1 MLRRISSLILV
12 LFSCSVWAQHPYT
25 NKAEEATIER
35 VKTLQVSSLDRDLPK
50 VTLEFFLKY
59 EGDGAPIKWRMS
71 NCDQLKRN
79 PVTERQRDPTT
90 CVEAEVDLKDNRSAT
105 IVVSLGTLK
114 RRPVDVPTVL
124 GVTVTDQSGR
134 TTNVPRLSDLP
145 MELHRPLP
153 KSPRDLPLPA
163 VGAA

>member
-25 NKAEEATIER
+25 SKAEEATIER

-90 CVEAEVDLKDNRSAT
+90 CVEAEVDLKDKLLASMKEHGKEKYFHAGVS
-105 IVVSLGTLK
+105 IEVVNSKDKVRVRINKDG
-114 RRPVDVPTVL
+114 
-124 GVTVTDQSGR
+124 
-134 TTNVPRLSDLP
+134 
-145 MELHRPLP
+145 E
-153 KSPRDLPLPA
+153 
-163 VGAA
+163 